1 MGSTSPADGGRT
13 VSDRCRR
20 FWKLEREGIDSPE
33 LQRSE
38 ALPTLSLFSQA
49 QDSEPLWFSAKES
62 VVVCYSIKRKL
73 T

>member
-1 MGSTSPADGGRT
+1 MTGAE
-13 VSDRCRR
+13 V
-20 FWKLEREGIDSPE
+20 LEGIDSPE
-33 LQRSE
+33 LQRRE

-62 VVVCYSIKRKL
+62 VVVCYSIRRKL